1 MGGASSTYSMV
12 SVDQRNLDYGMV
24 GQQPSSYTY
33 GDMDFQISEG
43 INSRFLNLPSA
54 NAMMKMDQTP
64 YGLPMLNEIS
74 GQGHHQQ
81 FGDQFHPFSNQVL
94 SDDIEAQAFRAVG
107 DSSIQGINA
116 ATCYPLASSPMV
128 DFSEDHSHGF
138 PLEAAPGMNSIYGNA
153 CSVGQEIVSLG
164 EGYGFRNPENSFRI
178 NPVSFWSLGYEG
190 FSFGEHFQQEFMS
203 QKF

>member
-1 MGGASSTYSMV
+1 MDPNRGSNLLLTLMGTRIFKSVKELIQDFSTYH
-12 SVDQRNLDYGMV
+12 L
-24 GQQPSSYTY
+24 
-33 GDMDFQISEG
+33 
-43 INSRFLNLPSA
+43 L
-54 NAMMKMDQTP
+54 MMKMDQTP

-107 DSSIQGINA
+107 DNSIQGINA

-138 PLEAAPGMNSIYGNA
+138 PLEAAPGMNYIYGNA

-164 EGYGFRNPENSFRI
+164 EGVGQEIVSLGEGVGFRYPENSFRI
-178 NPVSFWSLGYEG
+178 NPESFWSLGYEG